1 MAVGISV
8 KLPFL
13 RTEEDGPFALNKT
26 MVDAVKQ
33 NFKMMV
39 LTAPGERI
47 MDPDF
52 GVGIYAL
59 LFENFASEVGEEAR
73 SRIYSQVSRYMPFI
87 QVRSVNFS
95 GEGTQDENKLIIAI
109 NYYIKPLG
117 QEDNLFLNANEG
129 RI

>member
-8 KLPFL
+8 KLPFT

-26 MVDAVKQ
+26 LVDAVKQ

-52 GVGIYAL
+52 GVGFHAL
-59 LFENFASEVGEEAR
+59 LFENFSTGIRETIRA
-73 SRIYSQVSRYMPFI
+73 RIYSQTAQYLPFVEI
-87 QVRSVNFS
+87 RSINFS
-95 GEGTQDENKLIIAI
+95 GEETQDENKFVVAI

-117 QEDNLFLNANEG
+117 HNDDLFLNAGEG
-129 RI
+129 SL

>member
-1 MAVGISV
+1 
-8 KLPFL
+8 
-13 RTEEDGPFALNKT
+13 
-26 MVDAVKQ
+26 
-33 NFKMMV
+33 MMV